1 MSDTIERWR
10 QAGERGDAE
19 AAAVCLANDV
29 VLVSP
34 LTEQF
39 AFHGRDAVRELLT
52 AAFTAIEGIEY
63 RTQAEGDGTYALSYT
78 ARVRGL
84 ALEEAQLLRL
94 DDEGLIGQITLFVRP
109 LPAATALM
117 STLGPELARRR
128 GRRGLAGFLAAN
140 TAPLHAMV
148 RFGDRRVVPLA
159 GPKP

>member
-1 MSDTIERWR
+1 MGDTVERWR

-19 AAAVCLANDV
+19 AAVACLADDV

-39 AFHGRDAVRELLT
+39 AFHGREAVRDLLA
-52 AAFTAIEGIEY
+52 AAFTAIEGIRY

-78 ARVRGL
+78 ARIRGL

-94 DDEGLIGQITLFVRP
+94 DDHGLIRHITLFVRP

-117 STLGPELARRR
+117 SALGPELARRQ
-128 GRRGLAGFLAAN
+128 GRRGLARFLAAN
-140 TAPLHAMV
+140 TAPLHTMV
-148 RFGDRRVVPLA
+148 SFGDRRVVPLA
-159 GPKP
+159 TPKP